1 MTLARGRGR
10 SVSLPIV
17 PTFSRAQLESFRG
30 GTLPDLIGP
39 GTRMLFVGFNPGL
52 RSVAVQAPFSLRSNR
67 FWPTLYRAGILDHV
81 VDASQGMDAA
91 DRAHI
96 IARGVGLTSLVR
108 RATARADELTAAELV
123 AGARDLERRVEAA
136 PPRVVAILGITAY
149 RIAFGM
155 KQAVPGAQSSRI
167 AGVPIWVV
175 PNPSGLNAHAT
186 PSGLATAYRAAA
198 MAAGIEVLPE
208 PQYGR
213 P

>member
-1 MTLARGRGR
+1 MPSFT
-10 SVSLPIV
+10 
-17 PTFSRAQLESFRG
+17 RAQLESFRG

-39 GTRMLFVGFNPGL
+39 GTRLLFVGFNPGL

-67 FWPTLYRAGILDHV
+67 FWSTLYRAGILDRV
-81 VDASQGMDAA
+81 VDASEGMDAA

-123 AGARDLERRVEAA
+123 AGAHDLERRVSGA

-149 RIAFGM
+149 RIGFGV
-155 KQAVPGAQSSRI
+155 KDAVPGEQSARI
-167 AGVPIWVV
+167 AGVPLWVV

-186 PSGLATAYRAAA
+186 PALLASAYRAAA
-198 MAAGIEVLPE
+198 VAAGIEVLPE
-208 PQYGR
+208 PH
-213 P
+213 

>member
-1 MTLARGRGR
+1 M
-10 SVSLPIV
+10 
-17 PTFSRAQLESFRG
+17 PTFTRAQLEAFRG
-30 GTLPDLIGP
+30 GTLPDTVGP
-39 GTRMLFVGFNPGL
+39 GTRLLFVGFNPGL

-91 DRAHI
+91 DRADL

-108 RATARADELTAAELV
+108 RATARADELTSDELV
-123 AGARDLERRVEAA
+123 AGAHDLERRVAAA

-149 RIAFGM
+149 RIAFGATS
-155 KQAVPGAQSSRI
+155 AVPGEQHATI

-186 PSGLATAYRAAA
+186 PTGLASAYRAAA
-198 MAAGIEVLPE
+198 IAAGIDVLPE
-208 PQYGR
+208 PQ
-213 P
+213 

>member
-1 MTLARGRGR
+1 MPSFT
-10 SVSLPIV
+10 
-17 PTFSRAQLESFRG
+17 RAQLEAFRG

-39 GTRMLFVGFNPGL
+39 GTRLLFVGFNPGL

-67 FWPTLYRAGILDHV
+67 FWGTLYRAGILDRV

-108 RATARADELTAAELV
+108 RATARADELTPAELV
-123 AGARDLERRVEAA
+123 AGAHELERRVAA
-136 PPRVVAILGITAY
+136 TPPRVVAILGITAY
-149 RIAFGM
+149 RIAFGA
-155 KQAVPGAQSSRI
+155 KQAMPGEQSARL

-186 PSGLATAYRAAA
+186 PIGLAAAYRAAA
-198 MAAGIEVLPE
+198 IAAGIDVLPE
-208 PQYGR
+208 PN
-213 P
+213 

>member
-1 MTLARGRGR
+1 VPVIERPT
-10 SVSLPIV
+10 V
-17 PTFSRAQLESFRG
+17 PTFSRAQLDAFRG
-30 GTLPDLIGP
+30 STLPDLIGP
-39 GTRMLFVGFNPGL
+39 GTRLLFVGFNPGL
-52 RSVAVQAPFSLRSNR
+52 HSVAVQAPFSRRGNR
-67 FWPTLYRAGILDHV
+67 FWPTLYRAGILDRV

-108 RATARADELTAAELV
+108 RATARADELAPDELV
-123 AGARDLERRVEAA
+123 AGARDLERRVAAA

-155 KQAVPGAQSSRI
+155 KQAVPGEQGATI

-186 PSGLATAYRAAA
+186 PVTLAAAYRAAGI
-198 MAAGIEVLPE
+198 AAGIEVFAE
-208 PQYGR
+208 PPR
-213 P
+213 

>member
-1 MTLARGRGR
+1 M
-10 SVSLPIV
+10 
-17 PTFSRAQLESFRG
+17 PTFTRAQLEAFRG

-39 GTRMLFVGFNPGL
+39 GTRLLFVGFNPGL

-67 FWPTLYRAGILDHV
+67 FWATLYRSGILDRV

-108 RATARADELTAAELV
+108 RATARADELTPAELV
-123 AGARDLERRVEAA
+123 AGAHELEHRVAAA

-149 RIAFGM
+149 RIAFGA
-155 KQAVPGAQSSRI
+155 KQAMPGEQSARL

-186 PSGLATAYRAAA
+186 AIGLATAYREAAI
-198 MAAGIEVLPE
+198 AAGIDVLPE
-208 PQYGR
+208 PN
-213 P
+213 